1 MTVDDNGAQRVD
13 ALTAKGGF
21 LADIDTSGTDA
32 LADLAQQHRELQ
44 ARYRGI
50 IDRLPAVLYIDGVND
65 GETMVDV
72 GPGITELLGLTR
84 EEWLATPEGWRD
96 VMHPDDLDRI
106 VDASE
111 RSGATGE
118 PFREQYRAIHRDG
131 REVWI
136 REEAI
141 RVDDDEGDPQ
151 FWLGLMFDISDS
163 IRTERELVDAQ
174 TRYGALVEHIP
185 AIVYVDLADE
195 RMTTTYVS
203 PQIESLLGI
212 TPAEYIDDPDL
223 WQAHLHPDDRDGTV
237 AAYMEG
243 QANGEP
249 FTLEYRLVAR
259 DGRVLWFSDSAVVVH
274 GPAGEPLYLQGVMLD
289 ITKRKEAEEQIAFL
303 AYHDKLTGLPNRVLF
318 DELLELSLARARRHG
333 LGVSVISVDIDNF
346 KLVNDSLGH
355 DAGDELIV
363 LVAERLREATRET
376 DLVARPGGD
385 EFLMLLADLELPP
398 TPSRGIPPS
407 WPSPSRRGS
416 RRRCGNRSR
425 SPEPSLRDG
434 LIGHQPL
441 PRHADDAE
449 TLLKHADNAV
459 FRSKQL
465 GPGGSFMHAAGD
477 VDAMGKLSLSTRLRK
492 AVENQS
498 WMLHYQ
504 PLIDLSTGG
513 MIGVEAL
520 IRWPEPGGG
529 LIQPGEFIPLA
540 EEMGLIEAIG
550 DWVVEELSRQDAIWR
565 GDGLT
570 LDISFNLSPRQLWQ
584 PDVVDRIMSRLQPAG
599 MDPARLTVEITES
612 TAMIDPDRT
621 QAILE
626 DMHDRGLQLAI
637 DDFGTGYSSL
647 ARLKHMPVDILKI
660 DRSFVRGV
668 DTDRDGASMVSAM
681 IALAQNLGMIALAE
695 GIETEAEWV
704 ALADRGCPQGQGYY
718 FSRPIA
724 AAEILAIHRRAALT
738 VVEGA

>member
-1 MTVDDNGAQRVD
+1 
-13 ALTAKGGF
+13 
-21 LADIDTSGTDA
+21 
-32 LADLAQQHRELQ
+32 
-44 ARYRGI
+44 
-50 IDRLPAVLYIDGVND
+50 
-65 GETMVDV
+65 MVDV
-72 GPGITELLGLTR
+72 GPGITDLLGLTR

-96 VMHPDDLDRI
+96 LLHPDDLDRI

-111 RSGATGE
+111 RSVATGE

-141 RVDDDEGDPQ
+141 RVDDDEGNPQ

-163 IRTERELVDAQ
+163 VRTERELVDAQ

-212 TPAEYIDDPDL
+212 TPAEYMEDPDL

-237 AAYMEG
+237 AAYMAG
-243 QANGEP
+243 RAIGEP

-289 ITKRKEAEEQIAFL
+289 ITKRKDAEEQIAFL

-355 DAGDELIV
+355 EAGDELIV

-398 TPSRGIPPS
+398 TLPEGDPAAVVAESVASRIQA
-407 WPSPSRRGS
+407 
-416 RRRCGNRSR
+416 
-425 SPEPSLRDG
+425 SLR
-434 LIGHQPL
+434 QPFEVAGTEL
-441 PRHADDAE
+441 YVTASLGISLFPRHADDAG
-449 TLLKHADNAV
+449 TLMKHADNAM

-465 GPGGSFMHAAGD
+465 GPGWVVPARRERRGRDGPAVAQHAAPEGRREPELDAPLPTAHRPRDGRDDRRGGVDPLARTGWWVDPAGRVHPARRGD
-477 VDAMGKLSLSTRLRK
+477 GSDRGDRRLGGRGAQPAGR
-492 AVENQS
+492 AVACRRTLAGDQ
-498 WMLHYQ
+498 LQ
-504 PLIDLSTGG
+504 
-513 MIGVEAL
+513 
-520 IRWPEPGGG
+520 
-529 LIQPGEFIPLA
+529 PLA
-540 EEMGLIEAIG
+540 EAA
-550 DWVVEELSRQDAIWR
+550 VAARCRRQGHLAPAAR
-565 GDGLT
+565 GDGSGAPHRR
-570 LDISFNLSPRQLWQ
+570 DHR
-584 PDVVDRIMSRLQPAG
+584 VDG
-599 MDPARLTVEITES
+599 
-612 TAMIDPDRT
+612 
-621 QAILE
+621 
-626 DMHDRGLQLAI
+626 HDRPGA
-637 DDFGTGYSSL
+637 DAGDPGGH
-647 ARLKHMPVDILKI
+647 AR
-660 DRSFVRGV
+660 
-668 DTDRDGASMVSAM
+668 
-681 IALAQNLGMIALAE
+681 
-695 GIETEAEWV
+695 
-704 ALADRGCPQGQGYY
+704 
-718 FSRPIA
+718 SRPPPGD
-724 AAEILAIHRRAALT
+724 RRFRNGLLVARAP
-738 VVEGA
+738 A